1 LPKGL
6 PLLVERPR
14 SVAAFG
20 LDFDNARKD
29 LALKALGEVLPNV
42 EVHSERQITF
52 LKVFSKGC
60 DGVSLIGATE
70 GDEVEVGNVLGT
82 TGDP

>member
-6 PLLVERPR
+6 PFLVERPR

-20 LDFDNARKD
+20 LDFDKARKD
-29 LALKALGEVLPNV
+29 LALKALGEVLPYV
-42 EVHSERQITF
+42 EVHGERQIAF
-52 LKVFSKGC
+52 LKLFSKGC
-60 DGVSLIGATE
+60 DGVSLFRVGE